1 MTSAL
6 IAMLRECYTDADA
19 FKWLTSPQPQ
29 FDGAVALDMIAG
41 GRTDEMVLLLRRT
54 AEGVY
59 L

>member
-1 MTSAL
+1 MTSVL

-29 FDGAVALDMIAG
+29 FDDAVALDMIAAG
-41 GRTDEMVLLLRRT
+41 KADELVMSLRRMT
-54 AEGVY
+54 EGVH